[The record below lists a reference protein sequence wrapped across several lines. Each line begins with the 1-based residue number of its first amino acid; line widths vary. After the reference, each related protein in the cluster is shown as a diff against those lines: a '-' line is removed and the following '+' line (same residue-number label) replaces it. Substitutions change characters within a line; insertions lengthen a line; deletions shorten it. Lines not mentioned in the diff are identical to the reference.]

1 VSTSLT
7 LNKFSESP
15 SGESLSHDPLFVV
28 DERGTIIHA
37 NGATGKW
44 WQTNA
49 ASLIG
54 QYLPDLF
61 LFEMESPDPA
71 DKAIQWDLLVTGA
84 LNNPVEL
91 KARISDQSERNTE
104 IIFSESFGLGTKG
117 YTVQLK
123 DPSKVSPISS
133 SQAPNESTPTSD
145 DEKRWEPLIASS
157 EVGLFDLNFV
167 SEKIYYSA
175 AWKTMLGYAEDELE
189 DTHQTWLDLIHPED
203 SDATPDHSATREQA
217 ETTPYSI
224 EFRMKHKTRGFIWVQ
239 SSGIQIF
246 GETGQLERVIGVHLD
261 IQERKELEEESLISE
276 DRFLTFVN
284 KTSRGFF
291 DLDIESQTAFY
302 SPVWLKQLGYGAND
316 ISHTPADFLDL
327 LSPEER
333 SSGLSELFSDPTD
346 ADSNTFSKNYS
357 LKHNEDRYVQF
368 SAQIIRITSRNGD
381 LTRVIGLQVPFEEET
396 DAGPHQQ
403 SITLE
408 TALNSSNEGVIIT
421 NSYGQILF
429 INSKAEKLTGCES
442 GTGQN
447 SLIDDVLHCKY
458 RSSGQRVDGLVEQ
471 VLSSREPMKMNRNF
485 TLVSPNE
492 ETETEIVLACE
503 LVKDSKNRLFGV
515 VITFR
520 DPEEMNLTPEELI
533 KCNGMESLGV
543 LACGIAHDFN
553 TLLTSILG
561 SISVAKDSRDWDRL
575 NESEKGCLGAKSL
588 TRQLLTFAQC
598 TSDGKKIQR
607 LNETIQDRV
616 SLASAGS
623 GLQIEVDVPMDL
635 NPVHVDAQQISQVIQ
650 NLIINAIQST
660 PEGGSVAIA
669 AENIVLQDNEVKP
682 LPAGEYIRI
691 AVADNGIGIPSENID
706 HVFEPFFTTRETG
719 TGLGLA
725 MVKTIVDKH
734 EGQVTIESTVDEGSI
749 FTIYLP
755 KAEHPVDEAGNPTLA
770 IKFGTGRILIMDD
783 EDNICQVASGMLQ
796 ILEYESDFAHNGD
809 EALALYRKYF
819 NVNRP
824 YDAVI
829 LDLTIVGGKGGYET
843 LKKIREIN
851 PEAKVIVS
859 SGYNSDLTEAEYLK
873 KGFDAILSKPYR
885 SADMGRVIK
894 GVLGQS

>member
-1 VSTSLT
+1 MSTSLT
-7 LNKFSESP
+7 LNKLSESP
-15 SGESLSHDPLFVV
+15 SGESLTSDPLFVV
-28 DERGTIIHA
+28 DEKGTIIHA
-37 NGATGKW
+37 NSSAGKW

-54 QYLPDLF
+54 QYLLDLF

-91 KARISDQSERNTE
+91 KARLSDQSNRDTK

-117 YTVQLK
+117 YTVQLI
-123 DPSKVSPISS
+123 DPAKASSLPTNQVPVESPQPS
-133 SQAPNESTPTSD
+133 ES
-145 DEKRWEPLIASS
+145 EKRWDPLIASG
-157 EVGLFDLNFV
+157 EIGLFDLNFA
-167 SEKIYYSA
+167 SDRIYYSA
-175 AWKTMLGYAEDELE
+175 AWKTMLGYTIDELA

-203 SDATPDHSATREQA
+203 SDATPDHSATREKA

-224 EFRMKHKTRGFIWVQ
+224 EFRMRHKTRGFIWIQ
-239 SSGIQIF
+239 SAGIQIF

-261 IQERKELEEESLISE
+261 IQERKELEEESLVSE
-276 DRFLTFVN
+276 ERFLTFVS

-291 DLDIESQTAFY
+291 DLDLEAQTAFY
-302 SPVWLKQLGYGAND
+302 SPVWLKQLGYSSGD
-316 ISHTPADFLDL
+316 LSHTPADFLDL

-333 SSGLSELFSDPTD
+333 SNGLSELFSDPKNN
-346 ADSNTFSKNYS
+346 DSTTLSRDYS
-357 LKHNEDRYVQF
+357 LKHKEDRYVQF
-368 SAQIIRITSRNGD
+368 SAQIIRITDRSGT
-381 LTRVIGLQVPFEEET
+381 LTRVIGLQVPFEDET

-408 TALNSSNEGVIIT
+408 TALHSSNEGVIVT

-429 INSKAEKLTGCES
+429 INTKAEKLTGCEP
-442 GTGQN
+442 GAGQN
-447 SLIDDVLHCKY
+447 SLIDDILHCKY
-458 RSSGQRVDGLVEQ
+458 KSSGQRVEGLVEQ
-471 VLSSREPMKMNRNF
+471 VLSSREPMTMNRNF
-485 TLVSPNE
+485 VLVSPDGENE
-492 ETETEIVLACE
+492 REIVLACE

-533 KCNGMESLGV
+533 KCNGMESLGI

-588 TRQLLTFAQC
+588 TRQLLTFAQF

-623 GLQIEVDVPMDL
+623 GLKIDVDVPMDL

-660 PEGGSVAIA
+660 PEGGAIA
-669 AENIVLQDNEVKP
+669 IGAENIVLQDNEVAP
-682 LPAGEYIRI
+682 LPAGDYIRI
-691 AVADNGIGIPSENID
+691 VIADNGVGIPPENMD

-725 MVKTIVDKH
+725 MVKTIIDKH

-749 FTIYLP
+749 FSIYLP
-755 KAEHPVDEAGNPTLA
+755 KAEHPVDETGNPTLA

-783 EDNICQVASGMLQ
+783 EDNICQVASGMLE
-796 ILEYESDFAHNGD
+796 ILEYESDVAHNGD

-851 PEAKVIVS
+851 PDAKVIVS
-859 SGYNSDLTEAEYLK
+859 SGYNSDLTENEYLE
-873 KGFDAILSKPYR
+873 KGFNAILSKPYR

-894 GVLGQS
+894 AVVGG